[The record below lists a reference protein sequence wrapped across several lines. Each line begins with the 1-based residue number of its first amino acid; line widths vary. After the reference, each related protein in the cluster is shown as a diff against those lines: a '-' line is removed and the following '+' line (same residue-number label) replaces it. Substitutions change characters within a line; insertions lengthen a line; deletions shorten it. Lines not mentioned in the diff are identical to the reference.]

1 MKNKP
6 TFSPFKFKNQG
17 FTLILTISLLV
28 LLTMV
33 GIGLLT
39 LSSVTLRSSSQA
51 SAQRIARDNARMAMM
66 IAISQLQK
74 HAGSDQ
80 RVTAAAD
87 IAGDVGGI
95 SLTAG
100 KAPVNNTSINS
111 IAKGLTS
118 VQNGSRFWTGVFASR
133 DTTAQI
139 FTRTPSPT
147 LVQWL
152 VSGNESTLPSA
163 TPAAASPV
171 IANLPS
177 SNLVAVNASGTIS
190 NPTIA
195 VILAGQNTV
204 GTAGANTIGNY
215 VVAPLVKIST
225 DVAKTTTGRYAWWV
239 GDEGVKA
246 KLNIPQQVT
255 DNTRYSSLTA
265 QRRGW
270 DSVTGFTSYPTP
282 SSAANAELP
291 KLTTISQSSMMMP
304 SVGVK
309 AGGVSPLQSA
319 FHSATADSFGLLV
332 DTLNG
337 GTQVDLHTILSATLP
352 TTPRVTTIANYP
364 VAGRNII
371 SSVAARNMRA
381 PTWNTLK
388 EFYDRGRTLTA
399 GALIV
404 KAPKDDFSTSISPII
419 TDFRILMGV
428 RFVASGAGF
437 KANPCGKIAIAIAN
451 PYSTPLRWNSD
462 LEVEVRNTTPAGN
475 RPSRIWNYGR
485 AVFING
491 NPSEEAVFNNAFFRI
506 PSDTLQ
512 PGEARAYTVS
522 NYVLRPQGT
531 GTARVVANLAP
542 FNASA
547 PFDFNRCVELD
558 INEAPRTTFPSFDV
572 RESWQTTSVDVDM
585 KLAGGSGSSQS
596 LCRLERF
603 ELDNGYFSP
612 NSRTFTMSEIPQLTS
627 PVPLM
632 CYSFQI
638 SRPGILYTD
647 FMPGGYEM
655 GQRSSTMR
663 TFYDFNMHGARF
675 YKSVASYNPAPFFM
689 ESNNSISQLPTAV
702 PGGETGTAF
711 TRNLTASPLPW
722 GRDLISGS
730 SRTILFTSPTQ
741 FTSIAQFQ
749 HADLTGDDIAGAI
762 GHQPAYAVGNSYSN
776 PYVKRTLTQQLRNEY
791 RIVGSL
797 NTSGVKA
804 SDPVTGATPQP
815 RNYYDIAYLLNASL
829 WDSYFLSALPSSGSG
844 SGYGGLTD
852 NPALIATTPS
862 MTVASLNDPVNS
874 AAQLM
879 VDGAFN
885 INSTD
890 KNAWKAFLGSSKHFR
905 HKSDTV
911 TSPGAAFP
919 RSLEQLTTAATPPTG
934 TGADSFSGYR
944 RLTDIELDA
953 FATEMV
959 KQVRLRGPF
968 VSHSHFINRFIGDI
982 NRQAALTRSGALQS
996 AIDDSGININAAGS
1010 RKSFTGIVTQT
1021 DRVTLVEKNGAPR
1034 ADLDGGD
1041 LSIPFPN
1048 DDPSFPDWANSSTDN
1063 NYGAVASIIA
1073 DREMLSSLKNEQGFR
1088 STAIPSWLTQADVL
1102 QVIGSSITPRS
1113 DTFRIRSFGEALDAA
1128 GNSIAKAY
1136 CECIVQRTP
1145 QFVDPVNAATVRGAA
1160 LSPLNRFYGRQFKIV
1175 SFRWLNAQEI

>member
-6 TFSPFKFKNQG
+6 TFSSLKNANQG

-28 LLTMV
+28 LLTMI

-51 SAQRIARDNARMAMM
+51 NAQRIARDNARMAMM

-74 HAGSDQ
+74 HAGNDQ
-80 RVTAAAD
+80 RITAAAD

-100 KAPVNNTSINS
+100 KAPVNNTSINN
-111 IAKGLTS
+111 IAKGLTQ
-118 VQNGSRFWTGVFASR
+118 VQNGSRFWTGVFANR
-133 DTTAQI
+133 DTSAQI

-163 TPAAASPV
+163 TPATVSPV

-177 SNLVAVNASGTIS
+177 NNLVSVNASGTIS
-190 NPTIA
+190 DATRA
-195 VILAGQNTV
+195 VVLAGQNTV
-204 GTAGANTIGNY
+204 GAAGANTIGNY

-225 DVAKTTTGRYAWWV
+225 DAARTTTGRYAWWV

-246 KLNIPQQVT
+246 KINIPQLVT
-255 DNTRYSSLTA
+255 DNTRYASLAA

-270 DSVTGFTSYPTP
+270 DSVTGFIGYPTP
-282 SSAANAELP
+282 TSPTNATLP
-291 KLTTISQSSMMMP
+291 KLTTISQTSMMMP

-309 AGGVSPLQSA
+309 VAGVSPLQSA

-352 TTPRVTTIANYP
+352 TTPRVATIGNYP
-364 VAGRNII
+364 VAGKNII
-371 SSVAARNMRA
+371 SSQVARTMRA
-381 PTWNTLK
+381 PTWDTLK
-388 EFYDRGRTLTA
+388 EFYDRGKNLSS

-404 KAPKDDFSTSISPII
+404 KAAKDEFSPSISPLI
-419 TDFRILMGV
+419 TDFRLLMGLK
-428 RFVASGAGF
+428 FVPSGAGY
-437 KANPCGKIAIAIAN
+437 KANPCGKIAIVIAN
-451 PYSTPLRWNSD
+451 PYSTQLKWNSD
-462 LEVEVRNTTPAGN
+462 MEIEVRNSTPAGN
-475 RPSRIWNYGR
+475 RCSRIWNLGNNSVY
-485 AVFING
+485 VG
-491 NPSEEAVFNNAFFRI
+491 NPGEEAVFNNTFFRI
-506 PSDTLQ
+506 RSGVLE
-512 PGEARAYTVS
+512 PGESRAYTVS
-522 NYVLRPQGT
+522 GTTFRPQGT
-531 GTARVVANLAP
+531 GTQRIVADLGP
-542 FNASA
+542 VASSN
-547 PFDFNRCVELD
+547 PLDFSYCVELD
-558 INEAPRTTFPSFDV
+558 TPGVYTSFPGLDV
-572 RESWQTTSVDVDM
+572 RESWQTCTVDVDM
-585 KLAGGSGSSQS
+585 KLAGGSGSAQS

-603 ELDNGYFSP
+603 ELDNGYFGSTIR
-612 NSRTFTMSEIPQLTS
+612 NFTMAQCASFNQQ
-627 PVPLM
+627 PVGM
-632 CYSFQI
+632 MYYNFEI
-638 SRPGILYTD
+638 SRPGTNYSLV
-647 FMPGGYEM
+647 MPGGYEM

-663 TFYDFNMHGARF
+663 TFYDFNMHGTRF
-675 YKSVASYNPAPFFM
+675 YKSVTSYNPAPFFM
-689 ESNNSISQLPTAV
+689 RSTASPADLPADGTTGQPFASNLA
-702 PGGETGTAF
+702 
-711 TRNLTASPLPW
+711 ASPLPW
-722 GRDLISGS
+722 GYSLSIGS
-730 SRTILFTSPTQ
+730 PKMILFTSPTQ
-741 FTSIAQFQ
+741 FTSLAQFQ
-749 HADLTGDDIAGAI
+749 HADLTGDDIAGSI

-776 PYVKRTLTQQLRNEY
+776 PYVKRTLTQQSRNEY
-791 RIVGSL
+791 RIVGSP

-804 SDPVTGATPQP
+804 SDPITGATPQP

-829 WDSYFLSALPSSGSG
+829 WDSYFLSALPASGAG
-844 SGYGGLTD
+844 SGYDSLTD
-852 NPALIATTPS
+852 NPAFIGTTPG
-862 MTVASLNDPVNS
+862 TTTASLSDPVN
-874 AAQLM
+874 AASQLM

-911 TSPGAAFP
+911 TSSGAAFP
-919 RSLEQLTTAATPPTG
+919 RSLEQFTTATTPPTG
-934 TGADSFSGYR
+934 TAADSFSGYR
-944 RLTDIELDA
+944 RLNDIELDA
-953 FATEMV
+953 LATEMV

-968 VSHSHFINRFIGDI
+968 VSRAHFVNRFIGDI
-982 NRQAALTRSGALQS
+982 NRQAAVTRSGALQS
-996 AIDDSGININAAGS
+996 AIDESGININLAGTK
-1010 RKSFTGIVTQT
+1010 KSFTGLVALT
-1021 DRVTLVEKNGAPR
+1021 DRVTLAEKNGAPR

-1073 DREMLSSLKNEQGFR
+1073 DREMLNSLKTEQGFR

-1113 DTFRIRSFGEALDAA
+1113 DTFRIRSYGEALDSA

-1145 QFVDPVNAATVRGAA
+1145 QYVDPTNVPTLRGTA
-1160 LSPLNRFYGRQFKIV
+1160 LSPLNRYYGRQFKIV